1 MQNLAY
7 LATIII
13 AIIVAIALYSLAPVI
28 FWGAVIGSVILALF
42 EIL

>member
-13 AIIVAIALYSLAPVI
+13 AIIVAIALYSLTPFI
-28 FWGAVIGSVILALF
+28 FWGALVGSVILALF